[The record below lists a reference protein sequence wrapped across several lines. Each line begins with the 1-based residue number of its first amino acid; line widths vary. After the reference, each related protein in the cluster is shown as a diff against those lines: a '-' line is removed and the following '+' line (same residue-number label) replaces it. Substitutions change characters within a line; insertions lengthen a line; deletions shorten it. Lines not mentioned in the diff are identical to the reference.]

1 MNYIRKTD
9 VKERIL
15 TTTDEQL
22 IAQGSVAEKLL
33 QSDLFNDTVNSLV
46 NASFQTFTNSK
57 PEESDQRERA
67 YHHYRALVDIVSTLL
82 RRLDRSH
89 VSSIYK
95 DRYWNKCKCHE
106 LPLGVDWAVFDWA
119 VNSGPSRAAKALQRA
134 VGSFED
140 GAIGPKTLEAVK
152 ASNRVDIIESMANE
166 REAFYRS
173 LSTFDT
179 FGKGWLR
186 RNQETMEQALQMG

>member
-1 MNYIRKTD
+1 MSKWGLHGRTTEAQARQNRMNSNFDKCMSMLLEHEGGYVNHPDDPGGMTNMGITKRTYDDFNGTD
-9 VKERIL
+9 IDEEGMRQL
-15 TTTDEQL
+15 TTADVE
-22 IAQGSVAEKLL
+22 
-33 QSDLFNDTVNSLV
+33 
-46 NASFQTFTNSK
+46 
-57 PEESDQRERA
+57 P
-67 YHHYRALVDIVSTLL
+67 
-82 RRLDRSH
+82 
-89 VSSIYK
+89 IYK

-106 LPLGVDWAVFDWA
+106 LPHGVDWAVFDWA

-134 VGSFED
+134 VGAFED

-152 ASNRVDIIESMANE
+152 ASNRVNIIESMANE

-186 RNQETMEQALQMG
+186 RNQETMEQALKMG